1 MGRGLDQLRI
11 FSCLDDEVHTV
22 RDGDRR
28 MLVTCSREIPM
39 VDPLRL
45 FATARGQERVLWE
58 NKKADLSMAAVG
70 VAQHLPGSG
79 KERFKQIGSAWR
91 GMRADSLSNTVD
103 GVRLPIAFG
112 GFAFESGLQRDPIWQ
127 PYGDA
132 LFVVPRLV
140 VISRAGRAWLTVQA
154 VATPAS
160 VADEIDAIGE
170 RILDILTS
178 AEPVMPIDRDG
189 PPPGTREDAHADSWK
204 EAVGAITKEIDSG
217 NVDKV
222 VLARRLRLRAERPLE
237 AELAIR
243 RLRKRYSDCV
253 LFAFA
258 NRESCFLGA
267 TPEELIRMDGDVAR
281 ATCLAGSA
289 PRCADH
295 EGDQAMG
302 RALLANAKERHE
314 HQIVVSA
321 LREALEPLISELQIS
336 EDPSLLRMPTVQ
348 HLATSVAGVVREGRG
363 ILELVDLL
371 HPTPAVGG
379 MPQDAALT
387 LIRRYEDFDRGW
399 YAGPVGWL
407 DGGNGGEFAVA
418 IRSALLVGQEASL
431 YTGCGIVAGSDPES
445 EYDESLLKLGPM
457 LWALVGR

>member
-1 MGRGLDQLRI
+1 MGRGLEQLRI
-11 FSCLDDEVHTV
+11 FSCLNDEVHAGGN
-22 RDGDRR
+22 GDRQL
-28 MLVTCSREIPM
+28 LVTCSREIPM
-39 VDPLRL
+39 VDPLCL
-45 FATARGQERVLWE
+45 FARARGQQRVLWE
-58 NKKADLSMAAVG
+58 HKSADLSMAAAG
-70 VAQHLPGSG
+70 VAQRLHGSG

-91 GMRADSLSNTVD
+91 GMRDESLSDTVD

-112 GFAFESGLQRDPIWQ
+112 GFAFEGGLQRDTVWQ

-132 LFVVPRLV
+132 LFIVPRLV

-154 VATPAS
+154 VARPAR
-160 VADEIDAIGE
+160 VADEIDAICE

-178 AEPVMPIDRDG
+178 AEPVTPTGDG
-189 PPPGTREDAHADSWK
+189 GRPPSMREETDADSWK

-217 NVDKV
+217 SVDKV
-222 VLARRLRLRAERPLE
+222 VLARQLRLRAERVLDV
-237 AELAIR
+237 ELAIR

-258 NRESCFLGA
+258 NQQSCFLGA

-289 PRCADH
+289 PRCADR
-295 EGDQAMG
+295 EGDKAMG

-321 LREALEPLISELQIS
+321 LREALEPLTSELQIS

-348 HLATSVAGVVREGRG
+348 HLATSVAGVVRDGRG
-363 ILELVDLL
+363 ILELVDRL

-379 MPQDAALT
+379 MPQDVALT
-387 LIRRYEDFDRGW
+387 LIGRYEGFDRGW

-407 DGGNGGEFAVA
+407 DGGDGGEFAVA
-418 IRSALLVGQEASL
+418 IRSALVVGQEASL

-445 EYDESLLKLGPM
+445 EYAESLLKLGPM
-457 LWALVGR
+457 LWALEGK

>member
-1 MGRGLDQLRI
+1 MGRGLEELRI
-11 FSCLDDEVHTV
+11 FSCLNDEAPAGW
-22 RDGDRR
+22 DGDRQA
-28 MLVTCSREIPM
+28 LVTCSREIPM
-39 VDPLRL
+39 VDPLHL
-45 FATARGQERVLWE
+45 FARARGEERVLWE
-58 NKKADLSMAAVG
+58 HRRADLSMAAAG
-70 VAQHLPGSG
+70 VAQRLHGSG
-79 KERFKQIGSAWR
+79 KERFKQIGSAWS
-91 GMRADSLSNTVD
+91 GMRAESLSRTVD

-112 GFAFESGLQRDPIWQ
+112 GFAFEGGRQRDPVWQ

-132 LFVVPRLV
+132 LFVVPRLI
-140 VISRAGRAWLTVQA
+140 VISRAGRAWLMVQA

-160 VADEIDAIGE
+160 LADEIDAIRE
-170 RILDILTS
+170 RVLDILTS
-178 AEPVMPIDRDG
+178 AEPVTPMDG
-189 PPPGTREDAHADSWK
+189 EGRPPSMRQDAHADGWK
-204 EAVGAITKEIDSG
+204 EAVGAITKEIDGGS
-217 NVDKV
+217 VDKV
-222 VLARRLRLRAERPLE
+222 VLARQLRLRAERPLE

-258 NRESCFLGA
+258 NRDSCFLGA

-281 ATCLAGSA
+281 ATCVAGSA

-321 LREALEPLISELQIS
+321 LRETLEPLTSELRIS

-348 HLATSVAGVVREGRG
+348 HLATSVAGVVREGRS

-379 MPQDAALT
+379 RPEDAALT
-387 LIRRYEDFDRGW
+387 LIRRYEGFDRGW

-407 DGGNGGEFAVA
+407 DGGDGGEFAIA
-418 IRSALLVGQEASL
+418 IRSALVVGRQASL

-457 LWALVGR
+457 LWALEGK

>member
-1 MGRGLDQLRI
+1 MGRGLQELGT
-11 FSCLDDEVHTV
+11 FPCLNDEGHAG
-22 RDGDRR
+22 RDGERR

-39 VDPLRL
+39 VDPLLL
-45 FATARGQERVLWE
+45 FARAHGQERVLWE
-58 NKKADLSMAAVG
+58 HKSADLSMAAAG
-70 VAQHLPGSG
+70 VAQRLHGSG
-79 KERFKQIGSAWR
+79 KERFQQVGSAWS
-91 GMRADSLSNTVD
+91 GMRAESPSHTVA

-112 GFAFESGLQRDPIWQ
+112 GFAFDGGLQRDPIWQ

-140 VISRAGRAWLTVQA
+140 VIRRAGRAWLTVQA
-154 VATPAS
+154 VATPDS
-160 VADEIDAIGE
+160 LTEEIDAISE

-178 AEPVMPIDRDG
+178 AEPVMPMDG
-189 PPPGTREDAHADSWK
+189 DGRPPGMRQDARAESWK
-204 EAVGAITKEIDSG
+204 KAVGAITKEIDCG
-217 NVDKV
+217 IVDKV
-222 VLARRLRLRAERPLE
+222 VLARQLRLRAERPLE
-237 AELAIR
+237 PELAIR

-258 NRESCFLGA
+258 NRDSYFLGA

-281 ATCLAGSA
+281 ATCVAGSA
-289 PRCADH
+289 PRCSDH

-321 LREALEPLISELQIS
+321 LREALEPLTSELRIS

-348 HLATSVAGVVREGRG
+348 HLATTVSGVVRHGRS
-363 ILELVDLL
+363 ILQLVDLL

-379 MPQDAALT
+379 MPEDAALT
-387 LIRRYEDFDRGW
+387 LIRRYEGFDRGW

-407 DGGNGGEFAVA
+407 DGGDGGEFAVA
-418 IRSALLVGQEASL
+418 IRSALVVGREASL

-457 LWALVGR
+457 MWALEGK